1 MRFLIRLAVVAV
13 VVLIAI
19 GLYRGWSSVTAPKRD
34 AEGDKVQFGV
44 SVDPNKMK
52 GDLKKAKEDIKEEV
66 QQYQDRHDKE
76 GTKKGGS

>member
-1 MRFLIRLAVVAV
+1 M
-13 VVLIAI
+13 
-19 GLYRGWSSVTAPKRD
+19 TAPKRD

-44 SVDPNKMK
+44 SVDPKKMK

-76 GTKKGGS
+76 ERQKAVSTPANMSE